1 MNQDFLQSIKE
12 KLEQEKARLEKDLAG
27 FAEKNVHN
35 KDDYK
40 TEYPD
45 FGDEYDENAQEVTVF
60 EERLSLEKTLE
71 DELRDVNKTL
81 ELIALGKY
89 GICKYCGKEIE
100 EGRLLARPTSSSCI
114 ECKKKFKGE
123 V

>member
-1 MNQDFLQSIKE
+1 MKQNFILLIKE
-12 KLEQEKARLEKDLAG
+12 KLAQEQIRLEKDLAG
-27 FAEKNVHN
+27 FTEKNIHN
-35 KDDYK
+35 KDDYQ

-45 FGDEYDENAQEVTVF
+45 FGSDYDENAQEVTVF

-71 DELRDVNKTL
+71 DELRDVKNSL
-81 ELIALGKY
+81 AMIEQGKY

-100 EGRLLARPTSSSCI
+100 EGRLLARPTSSSCVD
-114 ECKKKFKGE
+114 CKKKFKGE